1 MTIYV
6 DHGRL
11 SASSLLYFFKIKN
24 KNKNKNKIK
33 FNILFYWLTNKY
45 IISNLSSKLVVVV
58 VVIFYHV
65 RSAKTTT
72 QLKIERAF

>member
-11 SASSLLYFFKIKN
+11 SASSLLYFFKI
-24 KNKNKNKIK
+24 KNKNKIK

-58 VVIFYHV
+58 AVIFYHV

>member
-11 SASSLLYFFKIKN
+11 SASSLLYFFKI
-24 KNKNKNKIK
+24 KNKNKIK

>member
-11 SASSLLYFFKIKN
+11 SASSLLYFFKI

>member
-11 SASSLLYFFKIKN
+11 SASSLLYFFKI
-24 KNKNKNKIK
+24 KNKNKIK

-65 RSAKTTT
+65 RSAKTTA